1 MAQQAGPF
9 GHRPNRPHPSLALI
23 PRNPNPPNR
32 STSQFP
38 PPTIPTLLSSY
49 PRSRSRSGP
58 SPPTPP
64 PLPSA
69 SRHPPRRRPPPHL
82 PPHGARPTSTRARSD
97 RSRCSMPDAA
107 PLLDA
112 GASSPDCLPIARRPR
127 LPPRAP
133 LPVPYCSPVSS
144 PPSSLCRGRA
154 LPPHARLHPAPP
166 RSRPRPPASA
176 RDHRRA
182 PARPGPRLA
191 APDRGRPR
199 ALTPTPPLTEPG
211 HGRSPP
217 PLLLHATAAAV
228 RSLGRACSW
237 PWPNAR

>member
-1 MAQQAGPF
+1 
-9 GHRPNRPHPSLALI
+9 
-23 PRNPNPPNR
+23 
-32 STSQFP
+32 
-38 PPTIPTLLSSY
+38 
-49 PRSRSRSGP
+49 
-58 SPPTPP
+58 
-64 PLPSA
+64 
-69 SRHPPRRRPPPHL
+69 
-82 PPHGARPTSTRARSD
+82 
-97 RSRCSMPDAA
+97 MPDAA

-217 PLLLHATAAAV
+217 PLLLHARRRRTSSPALFTAT
-228 RSLGRACSW
+228 STP
-237 PWPNAR
+237 PWPEPRRAPLASSVRADARRTAPVAPVAPDPLWPMGQ